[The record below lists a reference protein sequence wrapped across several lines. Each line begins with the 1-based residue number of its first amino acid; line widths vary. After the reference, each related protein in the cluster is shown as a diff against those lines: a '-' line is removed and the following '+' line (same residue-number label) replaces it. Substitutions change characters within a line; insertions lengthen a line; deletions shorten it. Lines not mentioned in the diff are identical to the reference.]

1 MGKTRVGVIF
11 GGVSSEHDISLL
23 SAYNIITN
31 IPTETYE
38 VVSIGITKKGRWFCY
53 PGDPALI
60 PDGSWEQSADCVPA
74 VLSPD
79 PLYHGLLLLEGGQ
92 WVMRKLDVIFPALHG
107 RCGEDGAI
115 QGLMELSGV
124 PYVGCGVMAS
134 ANCMDKDMTHRMLE
148 AAGIK
153 TAKWRAILSKNLS
166 RLESFM
172 LECERE
178 LKYPMFVKPA
188 NGGSTI
194 GVTKAKNREQ
204 LEAAIKLAFSH
215 DKKVVVEEMIQGIE
229 LECAVMGTN
238 PILATVPGEI
248 CPEVEYY
255 DFQAKYVD
263 TTTQQYIPA
272 RISEEAQRH
281 LSETAKKA
289 FLTLEC
295 AGLARVDFFYQPQE
309 DTLILNEINTL
320 PGFTNISMYSK
331 LMAYTGIS
339 GPELMDKLISLAM
352 EKE

>member
-11 GGVSSEHDISLL
+11 GGVSSEHEISLL

-31 IPTETYE
+31 IPSDIYE

-74 VLSPD
+74 ILSPD

-107 RCGEDGAI
+107 RCGEDGVI

-124 PYVGCGVMAS
+124 PYVGCGVMSS
-134 ANCMDKDMTHRMLE
+134 ANCMDKDLTHRLLE

-153 TAKWRAILSKNLS
+153 TAES
-166 RLESFM
+166 RVITAKHLPQMEDFM
-172 LECERE
+172 SECEAE

-194 GVTKAKNREQ
+194 GVTKAKSREQ
-204 LEAAIKLAFSH
+204 LETAIKLAFSH
-215 DKKVVVEEMIQGIE
+215 DKKVVVEEMIEGIE
-229 LECAVMGTN
+229 LECAVMGSN

-263 TTTQQYIPA
+263 DTTRQYIPA
-272 RISEEAQRH
+272 RISEESQRE
-281 LSETAKKA
+281 LMEIAKKA
-289 FLTLEC
+289 FTVLEC
-295 AGLARVDFFYQPQE
+295 AGLARVDFFCQP
-309 DTLILNEINTL
+309 DGTLILNEINTL

-331 LMAYTGIS
+331 LMAYTGIP
-339 GPELMDKLISLAM
+339 GPELMYRLITLAM